1 MLLRLT
7 SHVFAVPSHAFGVRA
22 GRRLAL
28 ADPRFIALQQA
39 LIGTW
44 SLERELGR
52 GGMGVVYL
60 AREVR
65 LDRPVAI
72 KVLHPELA
80 AKPEAR
86 RRFLQEARTAARLA
100 HPHIVPI
107 YSVEERES
115 LVFFVMAL
123 VDGETLG
130 QRIRRRGPLPPDD
143 AERVLR
149 EIAWALGY
157 AHARGVTHRDVT
169 LENVLLE
176 RVTGRTLLVD
186 FGLARQS
193 VSEDL
198 APVFGTPSY
207 LAPEVIRGDP
217 ADARADLYAL
227 GAVGYAALS
236 GTVPFVAESTGA
248 VLVKHLVQAPQPLAG
263 KARGAS
269 ARLIR
274 AVEAC
279 LAKDPGDRP
288 ADAAAFLASLERA
301 PDSFAIAPPLREWFT
316 RWERIRPVYALAS
329 PILAVQTYFLV
340 TVYFTSGIA
349 ALLRGALFEILLS
362 LTLIPFGVQLAFELR
377 ELQRLRAA
385 GLSLSDIRTAMPR
398 WRSDQARERRRDH
411 LQPLAARVIFDLT
424 VFGAVLLAINLLITW
439 PMLFTLSI
447 FPVAVRKYLE
457 GMFYISPVIYLWTM
471 IGVGIAFAA
480 PGYRL
485 SPVGR
490 LRRLIDG
497 FWTSHLAAALAR
509 LAARRNKRASATA
522 TLHRPTELVLGLAI
536 DDLWS
541 VLPAD
546 LRSDLDDVPVL
557 ARTLQSSA
565 EELREIVNRLRAS
578 ENDLGDA
585 SDIGVD
591 VTATRTALESR
602 HRDTVKTLEQLRLH
616 LLRLLAT
623 RTRTSELTQQIASAR
638 ELEASLS
645 RDLAGHAAI
654 RRLLQRRDRRS
665 SRGTP
670 APSPT
675 PA

>member
-1 MLLRLT
+1 M
-7 SHVFAVPSHAFGVRA
+7 PSVDR
-22 GRRLAL
+22 
-28 ADPRFIALQQA
+28 RFIELQQA
-39 LIGTW
+39 LIGIY

-72 KVLHPELA
+72 KVLHAELA
-80 AKPEAR
+80 ARPDAR
-86 RRFLQEARTAARLA
+86 LRILQEARTAARLA
-100 HPHIVPI
+100 HPHIVSI

-115 LVFFVMAL
+115 LVYFVMAL

-149 EIAWALGY
+149 EIGWALSY
-157 AHARGVTHRDVT
+157 AHARGVIHRDVT

-176 RVTGRTLLVD
+176 RGTGRALLVD
-186 FGLARQS
+186 FGLARES
-193 VSEDL
+193 ISENL
-198 APVFGTPSY
+198 APVIGTPAY
-207 LAPEVIRGDP
+207 LAPEVIRGAP

-227 GAVGYAALS
+227 GVVGYAALS
-236 GTVPFVAESTGA
+236 GTVPFAAESAGA
-248 VLVKHLVQAPQPLAG
+248 VLIKHLVQAPQPLAG
-263 KARGAS
+263 KARDAS

-301 PDSFAIAPPLREWFT
+301 SESFTIAPPLREWFT

-329 PILAVQTYFLV
+329 PILAVQTYILV

-349 ALLRGALFEILLS
+349 TLLRGALVEIFLS
-362 LTLIPFGVQLAFELR
+362 LTLIPLGVQLAFELR

-385 GLSLSDIRTAMPR
+385 GFSLADIRTAIPR
-398 WRSDQARERRRDH
+398 WRSDQARKRRRDH
-411 LQPLAARVIFDLT
+411 LEPLAARVILDLT

-439 PMLFTLSI
+439 PLLFNLSI
-447 FPVAVRKYLE
+447 FPVAVRRYLE

-485 SPVGR
+485 SPTGR

-497 FWTSHLAAALAR
+497 FWTSRFAAALAR
-509 LAARRNKRASATA
+509 LSATRRRKQLSATA

-546 LRSDLDDVPVL
+546 LRSDLGDVPDL
-557 ARTLQSSA
+557 ARTLQASA
-565 EELREIVNRLRAS
+565 EEMREIINRLRAS
-578 ENDLGDA
+578 ESDLGDA
-585 SDIGVD
+585 SDTGVD
-591 VTATRTALESR
+591 VGAARSALEER
-602 HRDTVKTLEQLRLH
+602 YRETVKTLEQLRLH

-623 RTRTSELTQQIASAR
+623 RTRTIELTQQIASAR
-638 ELEASLS
+638 ELEAALS
-645 RDLAGHAAI
+645 RDLAGHAAV
-654 RRLLQRRDRRS
+654 RKLLQRQSRRS
-665 SRGTP
+665 TRGTP